1 MQNFDEDFDTQLLA
15 GSFYRFGLEDTELFR
30 RRDKGKGVER
40 TDEEVALD
48 LFTEDAVQTLGSF
61 RDHALALKLQ
71 DMRDSDVDDLLA
83 GFQKNLS
90 LKSSPS
96 KETSEKYERSVQKL
110 SLKEE

>member
-15 GSFYRFGLEDTELFR
+15 GGFYRFGLEDTELFR
-30 RRDKGKGVER
+30 RRDKGVER

-83 GFQKNLS
+83 GFEKNLS

-96 KETSEKYERSVQKL
+96 EETSEKYERSV
-110 SLKEE
+110 